1 VVWLAL
7 SIEDV
12 TQDVVGVFRNPAI
25 LFGIPL
31 ALLGAVFMSFGAQY
45 QHRGVA
51 KVERLTGSSGSTG
64 LTGGQLLSLL
74 KRPSWLL
81 GTLML
86 GVAILC
92 QLGAL
97 AFAPLILVQPLG
109 ALALVITT
117 LLNSRVSG
125 HKPTK
130 KSIQAIIACVGGIF
144 IFVTIA
150 AFVATEQKVT
160 DQQLIT
166 ILLLLAVVIVVFAI
180 LWIWLRKRAQ
190 ALFYI
195 VASGVIYG
203 FVATLA
209 KVVIKRV
216 QAGDFEWLTLL
227 CLIAL
232 LAAVAVGAYFVQTAY
247 SVGPPDLVIAGL
259 TVIDPMVAVLI
270 GLIILQEAATAPWPA
285 LVGFGIAGAIA
296 VYGVISLAR
305 NHPQI
310 VSDSQELPIERG
322 SATGRESHPG
332 TGSDRLTEAIEKVW
346 PEPPL
351 HDVDDPPRER

>member
-1 VVWLAL
+1 VVVWLEV

-12 TQDVVGVFRNPAI
+12 TQNVVGVFRNPAL

-51 KVERLTGSSGSTG
+51 KVERLSGASGGTG
-64 LTGGQLLSLL
+64 LTGSQLLSLL

-86 GVAILC
+86 GAAILC

-97 AFAPLILVQPLG
+97 AFAPLIVVQPLG

-125 HKPTK
+125 HRPTK
-130 KSIQAIIACVGGIF
+130 KSLRAIIDCVGGIF

-150 AFVATEQKVT
+150 AFVATEQRVT

-195 VASGVIYG
+195 FASGVIYG

-305 NHPQI
+305 NHPQVI
-310 VSDSQELPIERG
+310 SDSQELPIERG
-322 SATGRESHPG
+322 SAVHPDG
-332 TGSDRLTEAIEKVW
+332 HHSTSSERLTEAVAKVW
-346 PEPPL
+346 PEPPIR
-351 HDVDDPPRER
+351 DDDDPESR

>member
-1 VVWLAL
+1 
-7 SIEDV
+7 
-12 TQDVVGVFRNPAI
+12 
-25 LFGIPL
+25 
-31 ALLGAVFMSFGAQY
+31 MSFGAQY

-64 LTGGQLLSLL
+64 LTGKQLVSLL
-74 KRPSWLL
+74 KRPSWLA
-81 GTLML
+81 GTVML
-86 GVAILC
+86 GAAILC

-97 AFAPLILVQPLG
+97 ALAPLIVVQPLG

-117 LLNSRVSG
+117 LLNARVSG
-125 HKPTK
+125 LKPTR
-130 KSIQAIIACVGGIF
+130 KSIRAIIACVGGIF

-166 ILLLLAVVIVVFAI
+166 ILLLLVVVIIVFAF
-180 LWIWLRKRAQ
+180 LWIWLRKHAQ

-209 KVVIKRV
+209 KVVIKRL
-216 QAGDFEWLTLL
+216 QAGNFEWLTLL

-232 LAAVAVGAYFVQTAY
+232 LAAVAIGAYFVQTAY

-270 GLIILQEAATAPWPA
+270 GLIVLQEAATAPWPA
-285 LVGFGIAGAIA
+285 LVGFAVAGAIA

-305 NHPQI
+305 NHPQVI
-310 VSDSQELPIERG
+310 SDSQEIPIERG
-322 SATGRESHPG
+322 STGRDSHPS
-332 TGSDRLTEAIEKVW
+332 TGSVRLTEAVAKVW
-346 PEPPL
+346 PEPPF
-351 HDVDDPPRER
+351 HDGDDAPSAR

>member
-1 VVWLAL
+1 MEVSL
-7 SIEDV
+7 EDV
-12 TQDVVGVFRNPAI
+12 TQNVVGVFRNPAL

-51 KVERLTGSSGSTG
+51 KVERLTGASGSTG

-81 GTLML
+81 GTAML
-86 GVAILC
+86 GAAILC

-97 AFAPLILVQPLG
+97 AFAPLIVVQPLG

-125 HKPTK
+125 HRPTR
-130 KSIQAIIACVGGIF
+130 KSVRAIIACVGGIF

-150 AFVATEQKVT
+150 AFVATEQRVT
-160 DQQLIT
+160 DQQLVT

-195 VASGVIYG
+195 FASGVIYG

-285 LVGFGIAGAIA
+285 LVGFAIAGAIA

-305 NHPQI
+305 NHPQVI
-310 VSDSQELPIERG
+310 SDSQELPIERG
-322 SATGRESHPG
+322 SAVHADDHHITNSE
-332 TGSDRLTEAIEKVW
+332 RLTEAVAKVW
-346 PEPPL
+346 PEPPIR
-351 HDVDDPPRER
+351 DDDGPADRSAVR

>member
-1 VVWLAL
+1 MWLDL

-12 TQDVVGVFRNPAI
+12 TQEVAGVFRNPAL

-45 QHRGVA
+45 QHRGVV
-51 KVERLTGSSGSTG
+51 KVERITGSSGSTG
-64 LTGGQLLSLL
+64 LTGRQLVSLL
-74 KRPSWLL
+74 RRPSWVA
-81 GTLML
+81 GTGML
-86 GVAILC
+86 AAAILC

-97 AFAPLILVQPLG
+97 AFAPLIVVQPLG
-109 ALALVITT
+109 AIALVITT

-125 HKPTK
+125 HKPTR
-130 KSIQAIIACVGGIF
+130 KSIRAIIACVGGIF

-150 AFVATEQKVT
+150 AFVATEQKLT
-160 DQQLIT
+160 DDQLIT
-166 ILLLLAVVIVVFAI
+166 ILLLLAVVIVVFAV
-180 LWIWLRKRAQ
+180 LWIWLRKRPQ

-216 QAGDFEWLTLL
+216 QDGDFEWLTLL

-270 GLIILQEAATAPWPA
+270 GLIVLQEAATAPWPA
-285 LVGFGIAGAIA
+285 LVGFGIAGVIA
-296 VYGVISLAR
+296 TYGVISLAR
-305 NHPQI
+305 NHPQVI
-310 VSDSQELPIERG
+310 SDSQELPIERG
-322 SATGRESHPG
+322 STGKGDQPHPSS
-332 TGSDRLTEAIEKVW
+332 GSIRLTEAVAKVW
-346 PEPPL
+346 PEPPVR
-351 HDVDDPPRER
+351 DDDPARD